1 MKQWSLL
8 LAGLIVVGIAGM
20 AGYRLQLQQTNAP
33 QPLPTATDA
42 AAQDSANAV
51 VGQLRP
57 AFELPD
63 TDGKLRHIKE
73 WDGQILAVNFWATWC
88 EPCKV
93 EVPEFIELQDAY
105 RDAGVTFIGVA
116 IDSKDNV
123 TVFAEDFGINY
134 PLLVGQQAAI
144 DAARDY
150 GNKAGALPYTVFV
163 EPGGEVVY
171 AHHGRIHQ
179 AEVEEI
185 LTVMLA
191 AAAVPPLD

>member
-1 MKQWSLL
+1 MKQWGLL

-42 AAQDSANAV
+42 AAEDSVKAV
-51 VGQLRP
+51 VGQPRP
-57 AFELPD
+57 GFELPD
-63 TDGKLRHIKE
+63 TDGNLRHIKE

-150 GNKAGALPYTVFV
+150 GNRAGALPYTVFV
-163 EPGGEVVY
+163 EPDGEIVY

-179 AEVEEI
+179 ADVEEI

-191 AAAVPPLD
+191 AAGAPLLQ

>member
-1 MKQWSLL
+1 M
-8 LAGLIVVGIAGM
+8 AGLIVVGIAGM

-42 AAQDSANAV
+42 AEDSVKAV
-51 VGQLRP
+51 VGQPRP

-73 WDGQILAVNFWATWC
+73 WDGQIMAVNFWATWC

-171 AHHGRIHQ
+171 AHYGRIHQ